1 MSWLFGNFLKKKL
14 QDNQQIVIKE
24 IQHSCN
30 QISEPVHKLS
40 FNLFKS
46 YDQKVE
52 DLKSSFERSTQ
63 TLTYNL
69 THLNREIKDTREDVT
84 YMKNRIEIFEKTQ
97 KNQNVEGNPTNY
109 YQLFYK
115 LLDILLTLATIIL
128 LAFTNMIA
136 SVKFIFLLYPR
147 TILML
152 LFLYFVCFYVIDYE
166 KLDINVNRFLL
177 LNELDSKSSKSNF
190 FLRVIQ
196 SVYNSIF
203 KTKLIQT

>member
-1 MSWLFGNFLKKKL
+1 M
-14 QDNQQIVIKE
+14 VIKE

-63 TLTYNL
+63 SLTYNL
-69 THLNREIKDTREDVT
+69 THLNREIKETREDVT

-136 SVKFIFLLYPR
+136 SIKFIFLLYPR

-152 LFLYFVCFYVIDYE
+152 LFIYFVCFYVIDYE
-166 KLDINVNRFLL
+166 KLDINVNRLLL
-177 LNELDSKSSKSNF
+177 LNEFDSKSSKSSF
-190 FLRVIQ
+190 FLRFIQ
-196 SVYNSIF
+196 SVYDYIF
-203 KTKLIQT
+203 KTKLMQT

>member
-1 MSWLFGNFLKKKL
+1 LSWLFGNFLKKKL

-166 KLDINVNRFLL
+166 KLDINVNRFLW
-177 LNELDSKSSKSNF
+177 LN
-190 FLRVIQ
+190 
-196 SVYNSIF
+196 
-203 KTKLIQT
+203 